1 MNRRAARRPRRA
13 RVGAPW
19 EATGPAPGNR
29 AARARPTGFV
39 RGAVPIL
46 ALLVAGC
53 GGEARG
59 PADGGSEPA
68 GGPRGE
74 LLVSAAASLTDAFTD
89 LAAVFETAHP
99 GVEVTLNLAGSP
111 TLRTQI
117 LEGAPVDVFASADE
131 ATMAAVEAA
140 GEVAAHPRTFAR
152 NHLVLAVPPGN
163 PGSVKG
169 LEDLAREEL
178 WVGLCAPEVPC
189 GRYARAVLER
199 AGVKPALDT
208 EEADVRALLTRVA
221 LGELDVAV
229 TYATDVAAAGGQ
241 AEAIVIPDSVN
252 VVAELPV
259 AVLAAAPNPAAARSF
274 VDLLTSAPGRR
285 VLARH
290 GFALP

>member
-1 MNRRAARRPRRA
+1 
-13 RVGAPW
+13 
-19 EATGPAPGNR
+19 
-29 AARARPTGFV
+29 
-39 RGAVPIL
+39 
-46 ALLVAGC
+46 
-53 GGEARG
+53 
-59 PADGGSEPA
+59 
-68 GGPRGE
+68 
-74 LLVSAAASLTDAFTD
+74 
-89 LAAVFETAHP
+89 
-99 GVEVTLNLAGSP
+99 
-111 TLRTQI
+111 
-117 LEGAPVDVFASADE
+117 VDVFASADE